1 MSGHLS
7 ILHTPIEW
15 VRYIH
20 TREGQMQMYTEKQMR
35 RKNFFLSPDLDDRAA
50 AVAKHL
56 DLDFSELVRAA
67 LDEFVQRRERE
78 HEEEELAKA
87 CENYREFNK
96 RFSPGWAKFE
106 TRIK

>member
-1 MSGHLS
+1 
-7 ILHTPIEW
+7 
-15 VRYIH
+15 
-20 TREGQMQMYTEKQMR
+20 MR
-35 RKNFFLSPDLDDRAA
+35 RKNFFLSLDLDNRAA

-67 LDEFVQRRERE
+67 LDEFVQRIERE

-96 RFSPGWAKFE
+96 RFSPEWAQFE
-106 TRIK
+106 TRIE

>member
-1 MSGHLS
+1 
-7 ILHTPIEW
+7 
-15 VRYIH
+15 
-20 TREGQMQMYTEKQMR
+20 MQIYTEKQMR
-35 RKNFFLSPDLDDRAA
+35 RKNFFLSLDLDNRAA

-56 DLDFSELVRAA
+56 DLDFSELVRVA
-67 LDEFVQRRERE
+67 LSEFVQRRERE
-78 HEEEELAKA
+78 REEEELAKA